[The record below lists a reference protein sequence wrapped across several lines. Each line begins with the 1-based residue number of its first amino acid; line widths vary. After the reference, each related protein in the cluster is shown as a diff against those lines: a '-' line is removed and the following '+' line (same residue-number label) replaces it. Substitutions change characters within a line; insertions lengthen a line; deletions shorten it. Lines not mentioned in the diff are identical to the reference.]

1 MPLICD
7 VAEQTSSTP
16 CVFQRSFGCRV
27 GDDGVRQLWIRHG
40 CRGTFDCDGK
50 RVLCTRPRA
59 LPRADEVHHC
69 SCERSFLDTLPGG
82 VCVRG
87 GHTLSSSVAFWHFI
101 HGHLLPT
108 FQLISTQ
115 GHYRPDLQVVFEQ
128 KMFNTWTRRY
138 MDFYLALFDLPV
150 RIGTRCSGMPSNWL
164 VKTYPRFDM
173 TIMRRDNILKS
184 SSMRTTAR
192 LLPCVSTSRHC
203 IWSPLR
209 VAMPDLAPRGRCRS
223 CLYIATP
230 PPSQHLRGRSEASRT
245 WRM

>member
-1 MPLICD
+1 MLLISKFGAPDVPFERALAMSLICD

-115 GHYRPDLQVVFEQ
+115 GHYRPDLQVVLPHGLEDIWTSTLPSSIYLFE
-128 KMFNTWTRRY
+128 
-138 MDFYLALFDLPV
+138 LAHV
-150 RIGTRCSGMPSNWL
+150 AVACRVIGL
-164 VKTYPRFDM
+164 
-173 TIMRRDNILKS
+173 
-184 SSMRTTAR
+184 
-192 LLPCVSTSRHC
+192 
-203 IWSPLR
+203 
-209 VAMPDLAPRGRCRS
+209 
-223 CLYIATP
+223 
-230 PPSQHLRGRSEASRT
+230 
-245 WRM
+245 

>member
-1 MPLICD
+1 MPKNPEFLRASVSWELLTNPFVRALAMSLICD

-108 FQLISTQ
+108 FELISTQ
-115 GHYRPDLQVVFEQ
+115 GHYRPDLQVQ
-128 KMFNTWTRRY
+128 PKGRR
-138 MDFYLALFDLPV
+138 V
-150 RIGTRCSGMPSNWL
+150 R
-164 VKTYPRFDM
+164 
-173 TIMRRDNILKS
+173 
-184 SSMRTTAR
+184 
-192 LLPCVSTSRHC
+192 STSATVVAAG
-203 IWSPLR
+203 WS
-209 VAMPDLAPRGRCRS
+209 
-223 CLYIATP
+223 
-230 PPSQHLRGRSEASRT
+230 
-245 WRM
+245 